1 MNFTLLNIC
10 LIAVLSLTSCTS
22 TNSIN
27 LKDTSSPEEEEFST
41 LEIYKKVEGASI
53 VHIDK
58 KQRIVTIRSET
69 PLKKGYYQTAT
80 RQNKMESSILKLY
93 DTSYESVFIADILEG
108 LPKISDSIFLVGDER
123 AAELDLNYTEATID

>member
-1 MNFTLLNIC
+1 MSMKI
-10 LIAVLSLTSCTS
+10 S
-22 TNSIN
+22 TI
-27 LKDTSSPEEEEFST
+27 
-41 LEIYKKVEGASI
+41 VEGASI